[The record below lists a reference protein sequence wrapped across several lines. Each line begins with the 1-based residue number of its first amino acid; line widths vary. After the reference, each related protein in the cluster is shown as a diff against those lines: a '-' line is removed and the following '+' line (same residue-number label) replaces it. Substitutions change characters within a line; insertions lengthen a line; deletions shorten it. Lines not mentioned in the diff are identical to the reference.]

1 MHRFNGNQA
10 RRSGIRPQP
19 VASMRR
25 RGRFRSVRLIRRAQ
39 IVASHRV
46 RPNDSVLRG
55 GTSCIRALAC
65 LFLSP
70 MLSIEGGNN
79 FRDRYAP
86 SVGATISRQIDDV
99 AAV

>member
-1 MHRFNGNQA
+1 
-10 RRSGIRPQP
+10 
-19 VASMRR
+19 
-25 RGRFRSVRLIRRAQ
+25 
-39 IVASHRV
+39 
-46 RPNDSVLRG
+46 
-55 GTSCIRALAC
+55 
-65 LFLSP
+65 